1 MKNLYLIGFM
11 GAGKSTIARALAK
24 KCPSKRI
31 EMDQLIEEHQGM
43 AITDIFAAHG
53 ENYFRDLET
62 ELLRSFSES
71 TGYVVSCGGGSV
83 LRDENAAL
91 MKENGCIV
99 FLRATPE
106 TIYERVKD
114 STNRPILNGNM
125 NVEYIRELMEKRRPR
140 YEAVADICVD
150 TDGKDVENISEE
162 ILKAVENRAY
172 EGQQEMNFE
181 FIRECRLE
189 SDELQAMYDNVLQEL
204 ERAEHYYWRKP
215 QECGIILRQTTE
227 RICRIYNTYYQI
239 GYPQNA
245 SLEEFLCYTDE
256 NEHNVM
262 VSRFLSVVRKEQRD
276 RLNKLRVLG
285 DDCIWGEEAPD
296 QGMTFE
302 DRMGQNARHMM
313 ETMMEVTKDM
323 CEKINKRDD
332 VFDEFFLEEA
342 LPETKE
348 EAGKETLAA
357 AEITTSAENTKKPLF
372 ARIFHR

>member
-31 EMDQLIEEHQGM
+31 EMDQLIEEQQGM
-43 AITDIFAAHG
+43 AITDI
-53 ENYFRDLET
+53 FRDLET

-150 TDGKDVENISEE
+150 TDGKDVDAISEE
-162 ILKAVENRAY
+162 ILKAVEDRA
-172 EGQQEMNFE
+172 
-181 FIRECRLE
+181 
-189 SDELQAMYDNVLQEL
+189 
-204 ERAEHYYWRKP
+204 
-215 QECGIILRQTTE
+215 
-227 RICRIYNTYYQI
+227 
-239 GYPQNA
+239 
-245 SLEEFLCYTDE
+245 
-256 NEHNVM
+256 
-262 VSRFLSVVRKEQRD
+262 
-276 RLNKLRVLG
+276 
-285 DDCIWGEEAPD
+285 
-296 QGMTFE
+296 
-302 DRMGQNARHMM
+302 
-313 ETMMEVTKDM
+313 
-323 CEKINKRDD
+323 
-332 VFDEFFLEEA
+332 
-342 LPETKE
+342 
-348 EAGKETLAA
+348 
-357 AEITTSAENTKKPLF
+357 
-372 ARIFHR
+372 